1 MQEANLRQCK
11 FQVYYNG
18 LAVRFKFYILVV
30 REEAILTLGIRCN
43 MCILELKDC
52 VGLHLYNG
60 S

>member
-1 MQEANLRQCK
+1 MRQCK